1 MSSCLSAATDPLW
14 VRLSASPRSPNLP
27 VVYLRY
33 IYIYIYIYI
42 CILAFNLTTERV
54 TCWCSFKQFH
64 TTNTYVIEGYI
75 FILYVHFLAPPRQ
88 KKTLFGNSDWPM
100 ALVNQSEDRYW
111 MSLHSSKY
119 LSTPHA
125 PNFNVDK
132 EARWRLQE
140 GAFFSF
146 HRNLLTVNRM
156 QINIEVGGKGL
167 CACGSGLCIQ
177 VCGCTPQSEDMQTWR
192 GAFFFGGVEPTP
204 YLVLQNLLFSIKG
217 GSHVQTTN
225 DLDPARQKDFQN
237 ISPPRSGDLWVLDFS
252 DFSPTPPELKI
263 RSLKSRQPWTWI
275 LPAGKLQ
282 KHKDV

>member
-1 MSSCLSAATDPLW
+1 MVRLPSCLPVSPLPPTLCECVSLQ
-14 VRLSASPRSPNLP
+14 VRVLPICLSSIC
-27 VVYLRY
+27 V
-33 IYIYIYIYI
+33 IYIYIYI

-88 KKTLFGNSDWPM
+88 EKTLFGNSDWPM

-192 GAFFFGGVEPTP
+192 GAFFCWRGGTHSVPRFTK
-204 YLVLQNLLFSIKG
+204 SIVFNKG
-217 GSHVQTTN
+217 RFTRPDNQWPWSC
-225 DLDPARQKDFQN
+225 
-237 ISPPRSGDLWVLDFS
+237 PPKRLS
-252 DFSPTPPELKI
+252 
-263 RSLKSRQPWTWI
+263 
-275 LPAGKLQ
+275 
-282 KHKDV
+282 KH